1 MNVLSYVKNSVRH
14 CVALCCTNC
23 GAKLMTPP
31 QRENHSRKHSR
42 SGLHVAELTSWLVV
56 CMQEALKRQNSVSSQ
71 LATLFMVVLF
81 GQICPQLLILL
92 PVWAWTQHLT
102 TGLLERYDDVEDQ
115 KKELKRARNKV
126 IDQHLV
132 QQPATVFG
140 VCGRLGQILVATFV
154 FVDLEFDVGPVIL
167 YSLLFIAAELGFRY
181 WHNRSESPEVA
192 AAL

>member
-1 MNVLSYVKNSVRH
+1 MCI
-14 CVALCCTNC
+14 CVV
-23 GAKLMTPP
+23 TPEGEP
-31 QRENHSRKHSR
+31 I
-42 SGLHVAELTSWLVV
+42 GL
-56 CMQEALKRQNSVSSQ
+56 KG
-71 LATLFMVVLF
+71 TL
-81 GQICPQLLILL
+81 
-92 PVWAWTQHLT
+92 
-102 TGLLERYDDVEDQ
+102 EDQ
-115 KKELKRARNKV
+115 KNEDRKKELKRARNKV

-167 YSLLFIAAELGFRY
+167 YSLLFIAAELGFQY

>member
-1 MNVLSYVKNSVRH
+1 
-14 CVALCCTNC
+14 
-23 GAKLMTPP
+23 
-31 QRENHSRKHSR
+31 
-42 SGLHVAELTSWLVV
+42 
-56 CMQEALKRQNSVSSQ
+56 MQEALKRQNSVSSQ

-102 TGLLERYDDVEDQ
+102 TGLLERYDQGLTPEVEPIGLKGGLEDR

>member
-1 MNVLSYVKNSVRH
+1 
-14 CVALCCTNC
+14 
-23 GAKLMTPP
+23 MTPP

-42 SGLHVAELTSWLVV
+42 SGLYVAELTSWLVV

-102 TGLLERYDDVEDQ
+102 TGLLEWYDDVEDQ

-167 YSLLFIAAELGFRY
+167 YSLLCIAAELGFWY